1 MPTFYIEPSLSSY
14 KNTGGL
20 CGLKF
25 IKKIIFSIFYT
36 KKYFRSMG
44 FKQN

>member
-25 IKKIIFSIFYT
+25 MKENNFFHVLNQNIF
-36 KKYFRSMG
+36 
-44 FKQN
+44 